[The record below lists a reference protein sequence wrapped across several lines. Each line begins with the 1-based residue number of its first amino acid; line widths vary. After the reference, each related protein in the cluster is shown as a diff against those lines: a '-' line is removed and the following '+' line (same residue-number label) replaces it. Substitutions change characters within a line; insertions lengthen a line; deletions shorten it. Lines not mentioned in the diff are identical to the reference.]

1 MRMYVNCDEMR
12 GDAKLKSIE
21 MNATDNT
28 FVTFSFQCKEAN
40 P

>member
-12 GDAKLKSIE
+12 GDAKHKSIE
-21 MNATDNT
+21 MNATDT